1 MGEYRDQ
8 AEGYKGA
15 ITQKA
20 DQISDR
26 IGSLIGQTYDRGM
39 GMMNKM
45 GGKLGG
51 FANLGENAINKV
63 TQGMQNI
70 LPSGMGGAILDK
82 AKSMIPGVGGKI
94 ASAAIT

>member
-39 GMMNKM
+39 GMMKKM

-70 LPSGMGGAILDK
+70 LPSGMGGAIQK
-82 AKSMIPGVGGKI
+82 AKSLIPVVGGKI
-94 ASAAIT
+94 ASAAIA